1 MTAQS
6 FRERVE
12 GWCAEKRYTRTA
24 YLSSG
29 LTNLPTDKRPGLE
42 QLFERI
48 YITVFHDRGIL
59 LYLPHL
65 FSKPG
70 HDDGIAPRDVH
81 ILDRLRISQ
90 SDFLVVCATYPSF
103 GVGQEFEIAQAMGS
117 RVLIFRETSEEPVSR
132 MLLGSPARHAMDGE
146 PADVERPRIIEYNPA
161 EEDDFLKELGAW
173 VDDLVPLLQPRK
185 RVPLFTDLLRGELR
199 RELASPE
206 RLRLVADKVGV
217 TPAFLDMLLTTED
230 SLRTMLDSNGLNAL
244 DLPID
249 VTKYVNPGLW
259 FVYQLCAALGLKFSA
274 VTGVTGDAPAVEGAL
289 MFRRVLREVCANAN
303 AAASDYF
310 ALEAQ
315 QLLEREAARQT
326 TEDAMRTVCRDAL
339 AKRRSGTIH
348 A

>member
-1 MTAQS
+1 MTDQS

-12 GWCAEKRYTRTA
+12 AWCAEKRYTRTA

-29 LTNLPTDKRPGLE
+29 LTNLPVDERHGLE
-42 QLFERI
+42 LLFERI
-48 YITVFHDRGIL
+48 YTDVFHKRGIL

-117 RVLIFRETSEEPVSR
+117 RVLIFRETSQEPVSR

-146 PADVERPRIIEYNPA
+146 PSDVEQPRIIEYTSTTEN
-161 EEDDFLKELGAW
+161 DFLNDLGAW

-185 RVPLFTDLLRGELR
+185 RVPLFTELLRAELR
-199 RELASPE
+199 RELNSPE
-206 RLRLVADKVGV
+206 RLRRVADKVGV
-217 TPAFLDMLLTTED
+217 TPAFLDMLLATEQ

-259 FVYQLCAALGLKFSA
+259 FVYQLCAALELKFSV
-274 VTGVTGDAPAVEGAL
+274 VTGLGETAQAAEGSL
-289 MFRRVLREVCANAN
+289 KFRRVLREVCAQLNAT
-303 AAASDYF
+303 AAEYF
-310 ALEAQ
+310 ALEGSQ
-315 QLLEREAARQT
+315 VLERAAAREN
-326 TEDAMRTVCRDAL
+326 TEEAMRATCRDAL
-339 AKRRSGTIH
+339 TRRRSTMTT
-348 A
+348 